1 MPTKFKPSS
10 NRTDRRTGVTTTE
23 HFYMKSM
30 SKEILLKEL
39 NATNLTPKLKQ
50 KINKE
55 LIRRNTL

>member
-1 MPTKFKPSS
+1 
-10 NRTDRRTGVTTTE
+10 
-23 HFYMKSM
+23 MKSM

-39 NATNLTPKLKQ
+39 DSTNLKPKLKQ